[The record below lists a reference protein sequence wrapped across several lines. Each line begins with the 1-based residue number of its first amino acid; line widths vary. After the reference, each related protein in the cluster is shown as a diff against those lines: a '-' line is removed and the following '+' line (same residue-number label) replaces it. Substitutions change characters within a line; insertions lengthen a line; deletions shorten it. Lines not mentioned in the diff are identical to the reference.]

1 MHIMDNETKDEKL
14 FYKYQSI
21 NKHFFENLSN
31 NQLFFRDLAEFND
44 PFDCKT
50 TLCRKGTKEE
60 WIAYYVANRWEK
72 ERIEKKIEDDLK
84 NGKSVKQGEKIVSY
98 LDADSGILPRV
109 CCLSTRNDSI
119 LMWSHY
125 ANYHTGVCLCFKPT
139 KNLCADPGSGE
150 INDIYRLTLGTEL
163 AELMEVKYKD
173 ECPGEVNILNLDRIE
188 VGKQV
193 WECFLTK
200 YCEWKYENEY
210 RMLLF
215 KKYFHGEYVKK
226 YEKNELEGIIF
237 GLKIKRND
245 AKEVYDKVCEYY
257 MNEKKKVKFYRAKCI
272 KGEDAI
278 EIERIQEGDIKNYLE
293 SLQ

>member
-1 MHIMDNETKDEKL
+1 MDNGTTDEKL

-31 NQLFFRDLAEFND
+31 NQLFFRDPAEFND
-44 PFDCKT
+44 PFDCKI

-60 WIAYYVANRWEK
+60 WIAYYAANRWEK

-98 LDADSGILPRV
+98 LDTNSGILPRV
-109 CCLSTRNDSI
+109 CCFSTRSDSI
-119 LMWSHY
+119 LMWNHY
-125 ANYHTGVCLCFKPT
+125 ADYHMGVCLCFKP
-139 KNLCADPGSGE
+139 KKSLCADSRSGE
-150 INDIYRLTLGTEL
+150 INDIYRLTLGSEL
-163 AELMEVKYKD
+163 AELREVKYKD

-200 YCEWKYENEY
+200 YCEWKYEKEY

-226 YEKNELEGIIF
+226 YEKNELDGIIF

-245 AKEVYDKVCEYY
+245 AQDVYDKVCEHY
-257 MNEKKKVKFYRAKCI
+257 MNEEKKVKFYRAKYI
-272 KGEDAI
+272 KGEYGV
-278 EIERIQEGDIKNYLE
+278 EIEKIEEDDIKNYLE

>member
-1 MHIMDNETKDEKL
+1 MDNETTEEKL

-31 NQLFFRDLAEFND
+31 NQLFFRDPAEFND
-44 PFDCKT
+44 YFDCKT

-84 NGKSVKQGEKIVSY
+84 NGKSVEQGEKIVSY
-98 LDADSGILPRV
+98 LDANSGIIPRV

-119 LMWSHY
+119 LMWNHY
-125 ANYHTGVCLCFKPT
+125 ANYHTGVCLCFKPN
-139 KNLCADPGSGE
+139 KNLCADYRSGE

-193 WECFLTK
+193 WEYFLTR
-200 YCEWKYENEY
+200 YCEWKYEKEY
-210 RMLLF
+210 RMLMF

-226 YEKNELEGIIF
+226 YEKNELESIIF

-245 AKEVYDKVCEYY
+245 AQEVYDKVCEQYI
-257 MNEKKKVKFYRAKCI
+257 NEKKKVKFYRAKCI
-272 KGEDAI
+272 KGEDAVEIVKI
-278 EIERIQEGDIKNYLE
+278 EEGDIKNYLE